1 MKKRLSFLDNS
12 KIQIGILFLL
22 VLFITIQRYFLVGS
36 NNGIIPY
43 NNYIIFKQSFFHLL
57 DGLDLYKH
65 YNTEHYD
72 LFKYSPTFSI
82 FMGALAYLPDFVGL
96 FLWNT
101 LNVFVLY
108 YSFSKLP
115 FTSKR
120 ALTYAGLFIFI
131 EVITTTQN
139 SQSNALITGM
149 IILAYHALQNNKIG
163 VATLLIVSTIFI
175 KLFGI
180 VALVLF
186 LFYPNKI
193 KSGAYLLFWTLLIGF
208 IHLLFVSFEQLM
220 FLYESWFNLLKN
232 DHSTELKFS
241 MMGFLHSWFNVPVSF
256 KGKALIAGAII
267 FCIPLVRFRLYKNNR
282 FIMLF
287 LANVLL
293 WVVLFNHMAESA
305 TFIIAVSG
313 VAVWFFTKEGK
324 TIVDKVLLA
333 LVVFFTLLSPS
344 DIYPSFIRNNYFVP
358 YAVKVIPCIL
368 VWIKINYE
376 LLSINSKNR
385 TIV

>member
-22 VLFITIQRYFLVGS
+22 VLFITIQRFFLVGS

-43 NNYIIFKQSFFHLL
+43 NNYIIFKQSFFHLM

-72 LFKYSPTFSI
+72 LFKYSPTFSL
-82 FMGALAYLPDFVGL
+82 FMGVLAYLPDFVGL
-96 FLWNT
+96 FLWNA

-149 IILAYHALQNNKIG
+149 IILAYHALQNKKIG
-163 VATLLIVSTIFI
+163 VAALLIVSTIFI

-193 KSGAYLLFWTLLIGF
+193 RSGAYLLFWTLLIGF
-208 IHLLFVSFEQLM
+208 IPLFFISFEQLM

-267 FCIPLVRFRLYKNNR
+267 FCIPLVRFRLHKNNR
-282 FIMLF
+282 FKMLF

-324 TIVDKVLLA
+324 TIVDKILLA

-344 DIYPSFIRNNYFVP
+344 DIYPSFIRNDYFIP

>member
-1 MKKRLSFLDNS
+1 M
-12 KIQIGILFLL
+12 
-22 VLFITIQRYFLVGS
+22 
-36 NNGIIPY
+36 
-43 NNYIIFKQSFFHLL
+43 

-72 LFKYSPTFSI
+72 LFKYSPTFSL
-82 FMGALAYLPDFVGL
+82 FMGVLAYLPDFFGL

-115 FTSKR
+115 FTSKK
-120 ALTYAGLFIFI
+120 ALIYSGLFIFI

-149 IILAYHALQNNKIG
+149 IILAYHALQNKKTG
-163 VATLLIVSTIFI
+163 VASLLIVSTIFI

-208 IHLLFVSFEQLM
+208 IPLLFISFEQLM
-220 FLYESWFNLLKN
+220 FLYESWINLLKN

-267 FCIPLVRFRLYKNNR
+267 FCIPLVRFRLHKNNR
-282 FIMLF
+282 YKMLF

-313 VAVWFFTKEGK
+313 VAIWFFTKEGK

-344 DIYPSFIRNNYFVP
+344 DIYPSFIRNDYFIP